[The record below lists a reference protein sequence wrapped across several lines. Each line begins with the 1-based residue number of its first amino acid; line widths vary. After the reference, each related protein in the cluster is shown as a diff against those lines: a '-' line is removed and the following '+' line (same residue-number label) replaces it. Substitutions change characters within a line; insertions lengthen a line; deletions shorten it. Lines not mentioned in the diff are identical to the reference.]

1 MNINKNLNLSLL
13 REKFAKDKIIEIND
27 FLEEEDAE
35 LIRRFLF
42 TDMPEDWW
50 HTSILINRG
59 QNLKAGHF
67 RRFPENR
74 KEIEEK
80 SLLAADSFASGTF
93 SYVFDR
99 TIDNHFEQCPCV
111 ECNFRAFLNTEPL
124 LTTLSTVSAYEITKP
139 NEIFSSRYT
148 SGHFLSPHHDKSK
161 GKIGFVYNLSKN
173 WLPEHG
179 ANLHFMEDDHL
190 TVKKVIVPK
199 FNNFILFDIPSY
211 NGIPHFVSH
220 VAPRINNKRI
230 SIAGWFD

>member
-1 MNINKNLNLSLL
+1 MKINKNLNLRLL

-50 HTSILINRG
+50 STSILINRG
-59 QNLKAGHF
+59 QNLEVGHF
-67 RRFPENR
+67 RRVPGNQ

-80 SLLAADSFASGTF
+80 SLLAADSFASGAF

-99 TIDNHFEQCPCV
+99 TLGDHFAQCPCA
-111 ECNFRAFLNTEPL
+111 ECNFKAFLKTEPL
-124 LTTLSTVSAYEITKP
+124 LTTMSTVSAYEITKS
-139 NEIFSSRYT
+139 NEIFASRYT
-148 SGHFLSPHHDKSK
+148 SGQFLSPHHDKAK

-173 WLPEHG
+173 WRPEHG
-179 ANLHFMEDDHL
+179 ANLHVMEDDYL

-199 FNNFILFDIPSY
+199 FNNLILFDIPSY

-220 VAPRINNKRI
+220 VAPSINNKRI
-230 SIAGWFD
+230 SMAGWFE